1 MSSTAQKKRYEGFET
16 RIRLMALALVLALGL
31 LTARLWQFQIV
42 QGAKYAAVAEDQRL
56 MNERLQSPRGV
67 IYGRDESIVL
77 ADNRAANDLVF
88 TPGLCQ
94 DYDPVQIIDALDRL
108 IAIDTDRV
116 RDEVAEAERK
126 NTTYGQIVVKRD
138 ITRTE
143 LKSVEEMS
151 FALPGVYTVA
161 RPQRRYFYNETA
173 GQILGWMNEIDRN
186 EWLALRPRYHM
197 GDMIGRSGLE
207 MMYEDVLKGDDGT
220 MIVSRYN
227 GSVPQLVTDARG
239 IPTVKMDSKGRKLEI
254 EKRVEPVAGGSIFTT
269 LDIGLQQ
276 EAERLLKGYV
286 GAIVVLNA
294 ETGEVLAMASS
305 PGYDPSVFV
314 TNSPSRRRLVN
325 AALDKDTK
333 PTVSR
338 AYQFQYP
345 PGSVFKVLLAIA
357 ALEEGVIN
365 ENTTYGCSG
374 LFHLPGVSRPWRCWR
389 LRYGGHGGVNV
400 VDALAYSCDV
410 FFYNV
415 GRDLGPEKIKEW
427 SSKLGLGVQTGV
439 DLPREVVGLIPD
451 PEWKKQQQ
459 LAAGKTEVWDL
470 KWYPGETI
478 NMSIGQGA
486 VTTTPLQNAVLM
498 AAVLN
503 GGRRVTPYLNMG
515 IGPHVSEPL
524 VSEKTLNI
532 VIAGMRKCVERDRPA
547 PTGTGK
553 EAKIEGLDVL
563 GKTGTAQVA
572 GLHHVKHY
580 DNEEDIPYELRDH
593 ALFVS
598 GVTDRSPQLAVSIII
613 EHGLHGSSAA
623 APVAK
628 DIFEYFYKERG
639 PGPLYKETPQPVAVA
654 KREVE
659 E

>member
-1 MSSTAQKKRYEGFET
+1 MSSTTQKKRYDGFDS
-16 RIRLMALALVLALGL
+16 RMRLLAFGLLVALGI
-31 LTARLWQFQIV
+31 LTARLWHFQVV
-42 QGAKYAAVAEDQRL
+42 QGAKYADVAEQQRL

-77 ADNRAANDLVF
+77 ADNRAANDLVL
-88 TPGLCQ
+88 TPALCR
-94 DYDPVQIIDALDRL
+94 DAGQVVDQLDEL
-108 IAIDTDRV
+108 IAID
-116 RDEVAEAERK
+116 AEKLRQDIATAERH
-126 NTTYGQIVVKRD
+126 NTPYEQIIVKRD

-143 LKSVEEMS
+143 LKQVEEMS
-151 FALPGVYTVA
+151 FALQGVYTVA
-161 RPQRRYFYNETA
+161 RPQRRYYYNETA
-173 GQILGWMNEIDRN
+173 GQIIGWMNEIDRD

-207 MMYEDVLKGDDGT
+207 MMYEEVLKGDDGA

-227 GSVPQLVTDARG
+227 GSVPQLKTDARG
-239 IPTVKMDSKGRKLEI
+239 IPYVEMDSKGRSLEV
-254 EKRVEPVAGGSIFTT
+254 EKRIEPVAGGSIYTT
-269 LDIGLQQ
+269 LDVGLQQ
-276 EAERLLKGYV
+276 MSEQLLKGVV
-286 GAIVVLNA
+286 GAIVILDA
-294 ETGEVLAMASS
+294 DTGEILTMASS

-314 TNSPSRRRLVN
+314 TNSPNRIRLVQ
-325 AALDKDTK
+325 AALDKETK

-357 ALEEGVIN
+357 ALEEGVIT

-374 LFHLPGVSRPWRCWR
+374 LFHLPGVNRPWRCWR
-389 LRYGGHGGVNV
+389 LKYGGHGGVNV

-427 SSKLGLGVQTGV
+427 SSRLGLGVKTGI
-439 DLPREVVGLIPD
+439 DLPQEVTGLIPD
-451 PEWKKQQQ
+451 PEWKRQQQ
-459 LAAGKTEVWDL
+459 LAAGKTESWDL
-470 KWYPGETI
+470 KWYPGETV

-486 VTTTPLQNAVLM
+486 VATTPLQNAVLM

-503 GGRRVTPYLNMG
+503 GGRCVTPHLNLELGPRVT
-515 IGPHVSEPL
+515 EPFI
-524 VSEKTLNI
+524 SEKTLQI
-532 VIAGMRKCVERDRPA
+532 VQAGMRKCVERDRPA

-572 GLHHVKHY
+572 GLQHVKHY
-580 DNEEDIPYELRDH
+580 DNEDDIPYELRDH
-593 ALFVS
+593 ALFVA
-598 GVTDRSPQLAVSIII
+598 GVTDRLPRLAVSIII

-628 DIFEYFYKERG
+628 ELFEYFYQDRG
-639 PGPLYKETPQPVAVA
+639 PGPLYTNSPKPVSIA
-654 KREVE
+654 KREASE
-659 E
+659 

>member
-1 MSSTAQKKRYEGFET
+1 MSSTTQKKRYDGFDS
-16 RIRLMALALVLALGL
+16 RMRFLAFGLLVALGI
-31 LTARLWQFQIV
+31 LTARLWHFQVV
-42 QGAKYAAVAEDQRL
+42 QGAKYADVAEQQRL

-77 ADNRAANDLVF
+77 ADNRAANDLVL
-88 TPGLCQ
+88 TPALCR
-94 DYDPVQIIDALDRL
+94 DADRVVDQLDEL
-108 IAIDTDRV
+108 IAIDPEKLRQDIAT
-116 RDEVAEAERK
+116 AERH
-126 NTTYGQIVVKRD
+126 NTPYEQIIVKRD

-143 LKSVEEMS
+143 LKRVEEMS
-151 FALPGVYTVA
+151 FALQGVYTVA
-161 RPQRRYFYNETA
+161 RPQRRYYYNETA
-173 GQILGWMNEIDRN
+173 GQIIGWMNEIDRD

-207 MMYEDVLKGDDGT
+207 MMYEEVLKGDDGA

-227 GSVPQLVTDARG
+227 GSVPQLKTDARG
-239 IPTVKMDSKGRKLEI
+239 IPYVEMDSKGRSLEV
-254 EKRVEPVAGGSIFTT
+254 EKRIEPVAGGSIYTT
-269 LDIGLQQ
+269 LDVGLQQ
-276 EAERLLKGYV
+276 KSEQLLKGVV
-286 GAIVVLNA
+286 GAIVILDA
-294 ETGEVLAMASS
+294 DTGEILTMASS

-314 TNSPSRRRLVN
+314 TNSPNRVRLVQ
-325 AALDKDTK
+325 AALDKETK

-357 ALEEGVIN
+357 ALEEGVIT

-374 LFHLPGVSRPWRCWR
+374 LFHLPGVKRPWRCWR
-389 LRYGGHGGVNV
+389 LKYGGHGGVNV

-427 SSKLGLGVQTGV
+427 SSRLGLGVRTGI
-439 DLPREVVGLIPD
+439 DLPQEVTGLIPD

-459 LAAGKTEVWDL
+459 LAAGKTESWDL
-470 KWYPGETI
+470 KWYPGETV

-486 VTTTPLQNAVLM
+486 VATTPLQSAVLM

-503 GGRRVTPYLNMG
+503 GGRRVTPHLNLDL
-515 IGPHVSEPL
+515 GPRVTEPFISE
-524 VSEKTLNI
+524 ETLRI
-532 VIAGMRKCVERDRPA
+532 VQAGMRKCVERDRPA

-580 DNEEDIPYELRDH
+580 DNEDDIPYELRDH
-593 ALFVS
+593 ALFVA
-598 GVTDRSPQLAVSIII
+598 GVTDRLPRLAVSIII

-623 APVAK
+623 APVAREL
-628 DIFEYFYKERG
+628 FEYFYQNRG
-639 PGPLYKETPQPVAVA
+639 PGPLYAQTQRPLSIAR
-654 KREVE
+654 RESVE
-659 E
+659 